1 MTYIVELSLRPVNF
15 KNMTTTKDIIINN
28 AYKKECNFFY
38 EDSEYTKM
46 KGKYESLVLL
56 NFTFLTEK
64 NIVHKNNVDLHKIK
78 IENEQENF
86 TILKIPKEISKG
98 IAEARNLKKITQKDM
113 ANRLNIQ
120 KDIINNIENGKAN
133 YDPSTKENINKIQKF
148 LGIKLKKI
156 KK

>member
-1 MTYIVELSLRPVNF
+1 MTYIVELSIRPVNF

-64 NIVHKNNVDLHKIK
+64 NIVSFIRFIK
-78 IENEQENF
+78 EEYKKKVTIECVTYEGNQN
-86 TILKIPKEISKG
+86 IIIY
-98 IAEARNLKKITQKDM
+98 
-113 ANRLNIQ
+113 ANRRYLLNT
-120 KDIINNIENGKAN
+120 GKYN
-133 YDPSTKENINKIQKF
+133 LNKYKLNKKLDLLKEYAP
-148 LGIKLKKI
+148 LLTTVL
-156 KK
+156 

>member
-1 MTYIVELSLRPVNF
+1 MTYIVELSIRPVNF

-64 NIVHKNNVDLHKIK
+64 NIVSFVRFIK
-78 IENEQENF
+78 EEYKKKVTIECVTYEGNQN
-86 TILKIPKEISKG
+86 IIIY
-98 IAEARNLKKITQKDM
+98 
-113 ANRLNIQ
+113 ANRRYLLNT
-120 KDIINNIENGKAN
+120 GKYN
-133 YDPSTKENINKIQKF
+133 LNKYKLNKKLDLLKEYAP
-148 LGIKLKKI
+148 LLTTVL
-156 KK
+156 